1 MEVDLAIQMMMTTKV
16 MMMMTRMFMMT
27 FGYDD
32 DKNDDYDDNIKL
44 ASLEAMLVQNSDPST
59 DQCRV

>member
-16 MMMMTRMFMMT
+16 MMMMTRMSMMT

-32 DKNDDYDDNIKL
+32 DTNDNYDDNIKL
-44 ASLEAMLVQNSDPST
+44 ANLKATLVQNSDPST
-59 DQCRV
+59 DQFGV